1 MEIIGEDKNLEA
13 VIVEGKAIETKIDK
27 EVIKISIIAIK
38 EAAIISHDTIEAE
51 VVEETITIITRV
63 DKESIDIKGNH
74 PI

>member
-27 EVIKISIIAIK
+27 EVIKTSIIAIK
-38 EAAIISHDTIEAE
+38 EAVKEIISHDRIEGEA
-51 VVEETITIITRV
+51 VEETIIRV
-63 DKESIDIKGNH
+63 DKELIDMKDNQ